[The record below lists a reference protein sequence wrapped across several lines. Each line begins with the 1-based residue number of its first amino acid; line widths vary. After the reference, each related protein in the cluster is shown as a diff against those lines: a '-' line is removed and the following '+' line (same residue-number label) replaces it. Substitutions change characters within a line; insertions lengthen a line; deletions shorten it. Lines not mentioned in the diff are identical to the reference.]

1 MQSRRDQVQAQSY
14 LQGRLTAALVSAEP
28 EAPTNPNR
36 RTVTGTVVGILV
48 GTLIVAGFAIAGF
61 LKPGGATAWRQPGV
75 VVLEKE
81 TGSRYVLIA
90 GQLRPVLNYA
100 SAMLL
105 FGRTPKLVS
114 VSRASLAGVPHGQP
128 VGIVGAPDSLPR
140 GAMAATA
147 WTVCVAPEAAT
158 LLSVDPAALLPV
170 GPAAQM
176 PSGVGPAAQVP
187 SGVGP
192 AAQMPGALDDGH
204 AMVAAAP
211 GSVFLVWQGHRLRL
225 TKPWLLKVFGYD
237 RSVVKV
243 PAGWLDVLPAGPDLG
258 PVAVPG
264 TGEPGQVV
272 GGRQARVGEL
282 FVAQVAGLA
291 QRYFQLRRDGLS
303 ELTGTGFAIASGD
316 PDTARA
322 YPGDAV
328 VPVALSPADL
338 ARLARSG
345 APAGPAGLPST
356 PPALATPSGAG
367 LWCVRQSIAD
377 GRVSVCFTD
386 PGPAPVVPAGL
397 GVTANRRTAT
407 AVKVRPGLG
416 GLVRAG
422 RLDQAPGSSYFLV
435 TDAGVKYPLGS
446 PAVAA
451 LLGYPPRDAATV
463 PANLLDL
470 LPTGP
475 LLDPARVGG

>member
-36 RTVTGTVVGILV
+36 RTVTGTIVGILV
-48 GTLIVAGFAIAGF
+48 GTLVAAGFAIAGF

-81 TGSRYVLIA
+81 TGSRYVLVA

-100 SAMLL
+100 SAVLL

-114 VSRASLAGVPHGQP
+114 VSRASLTGVPHGQP

-147 WTVCVAPEAAT
+147 WTVCAGPDAATLPSVSPAT
-158 LLSVDPAALLPV
+158 LLSVSPAAPM
-170 GPAAQM
+170 Q
-176 PSGVGPAAQVP
+176 
-187 SGVGP
+187 
-192 AAQMPGALDDGH
+192 GALDDGH
-204 AMVAAAP
+204 AMVAATP

-237 RSVVKV
+237 RGVVKV

-264 TGEPGQVV
+264 IGEPGQVV

-282 FVAQVAGLA
+282 FVAQVTGLA

-303 ELTGTGFAIASGD
+303 ELTGTGFAVASGD

-322 YPGDAV
+322 YPGAVV

-345 APAGPAGLPST
+345 APTGPAGLPST
-356 PPALATPSGAG
+356 PPALTTPSGTG
-367 LWCVRQSIAD
+367 LWCVRRSIAD
-377 GRVSVCFTD
+377 GRVSVGFTD

-422 RLDQAPGSSYFLV
+422 RLGQAPGSNYFLV

-463 PANLLDL
+463 PADLLDL